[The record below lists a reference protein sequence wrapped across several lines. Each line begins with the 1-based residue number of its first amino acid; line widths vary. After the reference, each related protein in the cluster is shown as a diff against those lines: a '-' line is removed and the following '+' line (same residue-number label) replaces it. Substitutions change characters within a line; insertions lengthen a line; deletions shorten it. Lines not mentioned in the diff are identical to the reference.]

1 MNIENKRILVTGGN
15 GFLGKGTHVVIE
27 VAKLLLTNKLI
38 KFIIVSASLPKEVRL
53 PSNVELVSTQYMS
66 KTQRNE
72 IYLKS
77 DLMLFPVFQDS
88 FGVYLEAISYGM
100 PILSNNIYDKNE
112 LVENGVTGYL
122 IDTPISLWDGNVGV
136 DYKNWSEFQELIL
149 KFNGTSKFRQMIESY
164 VEKLLYLEKN
174 RSVYK
179 KMSIDTSNLC
189 IDRFS
194 PSKRTLKLSHLY
206 NALD

>member
-1 MNIENKRILVTGGN
+1 M
-15 GFLGKGTHVVIE
+15 
-27 VAKLLLTNKLI
+27 
-38 KFIIVSASLPKEVRL
+38 
-53 PSNVELVSTQYMS
+53 
-66 KTQRNE
+66 
-72 IYLKS
+72 
-77 DLMLFPVFQDS
+77 
-88 FGVYLEAISYGM
+88 
-100 PILSNNIYDKNE
+100 
-112 LVENGVTGYL
+112 TGYL

-149 KFNGTSKFRQMIESY
+149 KFNGTSKFRPMIESY